1 MSLGISL
8 PNFDSRPDSN
18 RGDHTLKP
26 GSGIIMRPSWTKSD
40 ATVIRPFP
48 CIEGNSFQPARYTES
63 ECSKWFFEATMVS
76 SFGNPQKSWIA
87 YDPEDHNYEVRS
99 NPSVM
104 VYDLAYQVANNTNVR
119 GPQEWALAIKG
130 GAGKSATVSK
140 PDRVLIVRCAVY
152 EYKGEPKQ
160 PIDGLAPHHQTVF
173 MVLKK
178 SAAQALIRELSVLRS
193 ESAHDNVN
201 NKFKSGDVVSLK
213 DGAFLVFY
221 EIGMT
226 PRGYDAPAS
235 SSSSYGKPQGKG
247 YDCLISKTYRGQP
260 ASFTDAEIEIV
271 ARRVANPIRDNLNFP
286 SDEEQIRYVVDSM
299 RGQASHAGLVVHALR
314 DRYERF
320 LPSDFL
326 AFGNEYLR
334 QVGLMATSV
343 ANPGYQAQPVL
354 PTYPVPTQQAYQAY
368 APAQAYTPVPVQAP
382 AQVAA
387 KSAPQAYPDP
397 QKIVSAAASAP
408 EIDMDKDVLMAQ
420 LRELRAKAG
429 ITDGK

>member
-26 GSGIIMRPSWTKSD
+26 GAGIIMRPSWTKSD

-48 CIEGNSFQPARYTES
+48 CTEGNSFQPARYSES

-178 SAAQALIRELSVLRS
+178 SAAQALIRELSLLKNDGAS
-193 ESAHDNVN
+193 STGNVN
-201 NKFKSGDVVSLK
+201 DKFKSGDVVSVK

-226 PRGYDAPAS
+226 PRGYEAPALS
-235 SSSSYGKPQGKG
+235 PASYGKPQGKG

-260 ASFTDAEIEIV
+260 ASFTDAEMEIV
-271 ARRVANPIRDNLNFP
+271 ARRTATPIRDNLNFP

-320 LPSDFL
+320 LPADFL
-326 AFGNEYLR
+326 NFGNEYLR
-334 QVGLMATSV
+334 QVGLMATAVS
-343 ANPGYQAQPVL
+343 NPGYAQTQPVL
-354 PTYPVPTQQAYQAY
+354 PTYPAPVY
-368 APAQAYTPVPVQAP
+368 APAQAYAPTPVQAP
-382 AQVAA
+382 AQATVKA
-387 KSAPQAYPDP
+387 APQAYPDP
-397 QKIVSAAASAP
+397 QKIVSSAAAAP
-408 EIDMDKDVLMAQ
+408 EIDLDKDALMAQ

-429 ITDGK
+429 ITDSK

>member
-26 GSGIIMRPSWTKSD
+26 GAGIIMRPSWTKSD

-48 CIEGNSFQPARYTES
+48 CTEGNSFQPARYSES
-63 ECSKWFFEATMVS
+63 ECSKWFFECTMVS

-160 PIDGLAPHHQTVF
+160 PVDGLAPHHQTVF

-178 SAAQALIRELSVLRS
+178 SAAQALIREISLLKNDGASS
-193 ESAHDNVN
+193 TGNVN
-201 NKFKSGDVVSLK
+201 DKFKSGDVVSVK

-226 PRGYDAPAS
+226 PRGYEAPALS
-235 SSSSYGKPQGKG
+235 PASYGKPQGKG

-260 ASFTDAEIEIV
+260 ASFTDAEMEIV
-271 ARRVANPIRDNLNFP
+271 ARRTATPIRDNLNFP

-320 LPSDFL
+320 LPNDFL
-326 AFGNEYLR
+326 NFGNEYLR
-334 QVGLMATSV
+334 QVGLMATAVS
-343 ANPGYQAQPVL
+343 NPGYAPSI
-354 PTYPVPTQQAYQAY
+354 PTYAPVPAAY
-368 APAQAYTPVPVQAP
+368 APAAVANVPHQPVPVQAP
-382 AQVAA
+382 VKA
-387 KSAPQAYPDP
+387 APQPYPDP
-397 QKIVSAAASAP
+397 QKIVNAAAAAP
-408 EIDMDKDVLMAQ
+408 EIDLDKDALMAQ

>member
-18 RGDHTLKP
+18 RGDHTLKS
-26 GSGIIMRPSWTKSD
+26 GAGIIMRPSWTKSD

-48 CIEGNSFQPARYTES
+48 CTEGNSFQPARYSES
-63 ECSKWFFEATMVS
+63 ECSKWFFECTMVS

-104 VYDLAYQVANNTNVR
+104 VYDLAYQVANNTNVH

-160 PIDGLAPHHQTVF
+160 PVDGLAPHHQTVF

-178 SAAQALIRELSVLRS
+178 SAAQALIREVSLLKPDGASS
-193 ESAHDNVN
+193 TGNVN
-201 NKFKSGDVVSLK
+201 DKFKSGDVVSVK

-226 PRGYDAPAS
+226 PRGYEAPALS
-235 SSSSYGKPQGKG
+235 PASYGKPQGKG

-271 ARRVANPIRDNLNFP
+271 ARRTATPIRDNLNFP

-299 RGQASHAGLVVHALR
+299 RGQAAHAGLVVHALR

-320 LPSDFL
+320 LPNDFL
-326 AFGNEYLR
+326 NFGNEYLR
-334 QVGLMATSV
+334 QVGLMATAVS
-343 ANPGYQAQPVL
+343 NPGYAQPVL
-354 PTYPVPTQQAYQAY
+354 PTYPAPVY
-368 APAQAYTPVPVQAP
+368 APAQAYAPTPVQAP
-382 AQVAA
+382 AQATVKA
-387 KSAPQAYPDP
+387 APQAYPDP
-397 QKIVSAAASAP
+397 QKIVNAAAAAP
-408 EIDMDKDVLMAQ
+408 EIDLDKDALMAQ

-429 ITDGK
+429 ITDAK